1 MDPGFPIVRP
11 SMTDKVFVDSNVL
24 VYAHDGD
31 AGIKQQQAADRLEG
45 LWENGRGRLSTQ
57 VLQEF
62 YTRAFP

>member
-1 MDPGFPIVRP
+1 
-11 SMTDKVFVDSNVL
+11 MTDKVFVDSNVL